1 MNKDTSFHG
10 EINIS
15 LGIPLYQSLI
25 GVLLT
30 TNYLPES
37 LSISLPLFKHL
48 CPIAFGMVTYES
60 RIFNPLT

>member
-15 LGIPLYQSLI
+15 LGIPMYQSLI

-30 TNYLPES
+30 KNYILES
-37 LSISLPLFKHL
+37 LSISLPLLKHFY
-48 CPIAFGMVTYES
+48 PIAYEMVTYES